1 MNVSAHRLDCVWY
14 VHEQHPVLK
23 IELASKLRLLM
34 LPQGEHVPPGYMYI
48 LNRGVALYAGKVKRA
63 TVAWGE
69 DILLGNESLQLHV
82 SALAMSYITL
92 YVMDPSSLAS
102 IFASLPELS
111 KKLDRVRLRWACRR
125 MIVHAAELAMFGQG
139 LTFFGRNY
147 PLYGKPGLTH
157 VGTLGR
163 HSKGVKGTSEWWM
176 DDGNNETVSEVV
188 DMQSTPAVV
197 DAQLRSVSRRQ
208 ISRISKDKS
217 SQARRRESTREKRIT
232 KEREEKAHQIEIEEA
247 ARLFGAQKIR
257 RAALMQAEPLVEME
271 KLLEQAH
278 AKLQIELQAVTQK
291 QHALDTT
298 VVDGMRALSAQ
309 LLALQEAVEG
319 HVRLPLPTAQHVP
332 SAMAGLATDRIG
344 DRSENASATEPPAR
358 TPRQGSLPAARQASP
373 PAERPQVPPLQTP
386 PIIKRA
392 TSKGKILVVQLT
404 A

>member
-34 LPQGEHVPPGYMYI
+34 LPQGEHVPPGYLYI
-48 LNRGVALYAGKVKRA
+48 LNRGVALYAGKSKRA

-82 SALAMSYITL
+82 SALAMSYLTL
-92 YVMDPSSLAS
+92 FVMDPSSLAS

-111 KKLDRVRLRWACRR
+111 KKLDRVRFRWACRR
-125 MIVHAAELAMFGQG
+125 MIVHAAELTMFAQG
-139 LTFFGRNY
+139 LTFFGRNC
-147 PLYGKPGLTH
+147 PVYGKPGLTH

-163 HSKGVKGTSEWWM
+163 QSKGAKATSEWWM
-176 DDGNNETVSEVV
+176 DDRNNETVSEVV

-208 ISRISKDKS
+208 TSRISTDKLS
-217 SQARRRESTREKRIT
+217 PARRESTRERRIA
-232 KEREEKAHQIEIEEA
+232 KEREEKAHQLEVEEA
-247 ARLFGAQKIR
+247 SRLFGAQKIR
-257 RAALMQAEPLVEME
+257 RAALMLAEPLDVE
-271 KLLEQAH
+271 KLLDQAH

-291 QHALDTT
+291 QQALDTT
-298 VVDGMRALSAQ
+298 VAEGMRALSAQ
-309 LLALQEAVEG
+309 LLGLQEAVEA
-319 HVRLPLPTAQHVP
+319 HRLPLPTAPHAS
-332 SAMAGLATDRIG
+332 SAMAGSATDRIG

-358 TPRQGSLPAARQASP
+358 TPRQGSHPAARQASP
-373 PAERPQVPPLQTP
+373 PAERPQVPPLQASP
-386 PIIKRA
+386 LIKRA
-392 TSKGKILVVQLT
+392 TSKGKGERLVVQLT

>member
-34 LPQGEHVPPGYMYI
+34 LPQGEHVPPGYLYI
-48 LNRGVALYAGKVKRA
+48 LNRGVALYAGKSKRA

-82 SALAMSYITL
+82 SALAMSYLTL
-92 YVMDPSSLAS
+92 FVMDPSSLAS

-111 KKLDRVRLRWACRR
+111 KKLDRVRFRWACRR
-125 MIVHAAELAMFGQG
+125 MIVHAAELTMFAQG
-139 LTFFGRNY
+139 LTFFGRNC
-147 PLYGKPGLTH
+147 PVYGKPGLTH

-163 HSKGVKGTSEWWM
+163 QSKGAKATSEWWM
-176 DDGNNETVSEVV
+176 DDRNNETVSEVV

-217 SQARRRESTREKRIT
+217 SQARRESTREKRIT
-232 KEREEKAHQIEIEEA
+232 KEREEKADQIEIEEA

>member
-163 HSKGVKGTSEWWM
+163 HSKGVKETSEWWM

-208 ISRISKDKS
+208 TSRISTDKLS
-217 SQARRRESTREKRIT
+217 PARRESTRERRIA
-232 KEREEKAHQIEIEEA
+232 KEREEKAHQLEVEEA
-247 ARLFGAQKIR
+247 SRLFGAQKIR
-257 RAALMQAEPLVEME
+257 RAALMLAEPLDVE
-271 KLLEQAH
+271 KLLDQAH

-291 QHALDTT
+291 QQALDTT
-298 VVDGMRALSAQ
+298 VAEGMRALSAQ
-309 LLALQEAVEG
+309 LLGLQEAVEA
-319 HVRLPLPTAQHVP
+319 HRLPLPTAPHAS
-332 SAMAGLATDRIG
+332 SAMAGSATDRIG